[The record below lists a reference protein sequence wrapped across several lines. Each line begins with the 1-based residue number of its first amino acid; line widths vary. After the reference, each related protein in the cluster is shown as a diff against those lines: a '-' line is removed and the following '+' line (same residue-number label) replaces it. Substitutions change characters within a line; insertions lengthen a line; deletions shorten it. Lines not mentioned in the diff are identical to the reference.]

1 MATPPTMS
9 LRLGDEI
16 LGRADALIPALQR
29 DPVVQAAAPQVTRAT
44 VLRLAVLKGLA
55 LLEQESEQQQIRTS
69 PATTRTGKA
78 APRRR

>member
-55 LLEQESEQQQIRTS
+55 LLEQENEQQTS
-69 PATTRTGKA
+69 RAAPSARKS